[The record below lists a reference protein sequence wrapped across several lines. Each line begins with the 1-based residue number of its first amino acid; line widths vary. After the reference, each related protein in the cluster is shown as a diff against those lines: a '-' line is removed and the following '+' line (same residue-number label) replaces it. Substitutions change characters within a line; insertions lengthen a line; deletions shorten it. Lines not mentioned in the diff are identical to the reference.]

1 MLEKRNL
8 RRRYNVWWARVK
20 VPNRVRHIIGKSE
33 LKKNL
38 FTTSLKEANIK
49 KHRVIAEFKE
59 MINLA
64 EKRLDG
70 SFNEFSKED
79 QLRHA
84 ALEYRKHKE
93 NSPED
98 EKAGFNDVFDAVV
111 EEIYGH

>member
-1 MLEKRNL
+1 
-8 RRRYNVWWARVK
+8 
-20 VPNRVRHIIGKSE
+20 
-33 LKKNL
+33 
-38 FTTSLKEANIK
+38 
-49 KHRVIAEFKE
+49 

-70 SFNEFSKED
+70 SFNELSKED

-98 EKAGFNDVFDAVV
+98 EKAGFNDAQIKSIED
-111 EEIYGH
+111 EIDQLDFGNIQN